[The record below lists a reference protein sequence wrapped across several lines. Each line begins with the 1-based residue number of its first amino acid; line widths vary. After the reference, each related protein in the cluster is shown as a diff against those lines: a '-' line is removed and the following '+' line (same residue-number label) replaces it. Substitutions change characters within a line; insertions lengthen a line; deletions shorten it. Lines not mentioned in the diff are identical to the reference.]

1 LPAHGLPAQL
11 FTESS
16 KDWSPP
22 SLSVVDPYMR
32 TFSEKHGCIPDP
44 IFNARYLYEIYI
56 KADPRYTGRVT
67 VPVLWDKQRGTIVN
81 NESAEIIR
89 MLNSEFDAIANG
101 EIDFHPPELR
111 GEIDAIN
118 DFIYTDIN
126 KGVYRCGFATT
137 QEAYEEAFTVLFA
150 ALDRLEGIL
159 EHEPYLTGGRITE
172 VDWRSSR
179 PLRFDAVYYGHF
191 KCNLKRIAEYPNLSR
206 YLRELYRVPGIAETV
221 DMDHIKRHYYQSN
234 KTINPIAIVL
244 LGPVLEFMGP
254 DR

>member
-1 LPAHGLPAQL
+1 
-11 FTESS
+11 
-16 KDWSPP
+16 
-22 SLSVVDPYMR
+22 
-32 TFSEKHGCIPDP
+32 
-44 IFNARYLYEIYI
+44 
-56 KADPRYTGRVT
+56 
-67 VPVLWDKQRGTIVN
+67 
-81 NESAEIIR
+81 

-172 VDWRSSR
+172 VDWRLFTTLTLRRSLLRSLQVQSEADRRVSEPVPLPARALSR
-179 PLRFDAVYYGHF
+179 PRNCRDRRHGPHQ
-191 KCNLKRIAEYPNLSR
+191 
-206 YLRELYRVPGIAETV
+206 
-221 DMDHIKRHYYQSN
+221 RHYYQSH
-234 KTINPIAIVL
+234 KTINPIANRTPRSGTGIHGSGPMNRLIRALTKL
-244 LGPVLEFMGP
+244 LYCDQLSQNVRAGL
-254 DR
+254 

>member
-1 LPAHGLPAQL
+1 
-11 FTESS
+11 
-16 KDWSPP
+16 
-22 SLSVVDPYMR
+22 
-32 TFSEKHGCIPDP
+32 
-44 IFNARYLYEIYI
+44 
-56 KADPRYTGRVT
+56 
-67 VPVLWDKQRGTIVN
+67 
-81 NESAEIIR
+81 

-172 VDWRSSR
+172 VDWRLFTTLTLRRSLLRSLQVQSEADRRVSEPVPLPARALSR
-179 PLRFDAVYYGHF
+179 PRNCRDRRHGPHQAAL
-191 KCNLKRIAEYPNLSR
+191 LSK
-206 YLRELYRVPGIAETV
+206 P
-221 DMDHIKRHYYQSN
+221 
-234 KTINPIAIVL
+234 
-244 LGPVLEFMGP
+244 
-254 DR
+254 